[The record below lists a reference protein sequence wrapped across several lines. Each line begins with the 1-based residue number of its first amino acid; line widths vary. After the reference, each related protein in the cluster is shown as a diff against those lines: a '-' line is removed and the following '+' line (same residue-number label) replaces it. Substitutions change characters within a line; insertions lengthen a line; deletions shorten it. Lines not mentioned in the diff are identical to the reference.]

1 MISPL
6 TDLETRRKI
15 LFADDDF
22 TIRSLGIDSILV
34 TMNSKRISQNG
45 IEKIRAFLYGRTQ
58 SVTIN
63 SLIVDISQAS
73 SLALVETLAFSK
85 MKEQGFQRFAVL
97 SRKFRLRL
105 LIPFLLPYT
114 GPTRFKL
121 FKDLTS
127 AIAWTRHQSDHN

>member
-6 TDLETRRKI
+6 ADLETRRKI
-15 LFADDDF
+15 LFTDDDF

-34 TMNSKRISQNG
+34 TMNSKRISRNG
-45 IEKIRAFLYGRTQ
+45 IEKIREFLYGRMQ
-58 SVTIN
+58 SVSIN

-85 MKEQGFQRFAVL
+85 IREQGFQRFAVL

-114 GPTRFKL
+114 RSTHFKL
-121 FKDLTS
+121 FRDLTS
-127 AIAWTRHQSDHN
+127 AIAWTRTSN